1 MTTRKNVRGWVAV
14 LMGLLILAS
23 AAPAAI
29 AQSPETGE
37 LSPGE
42 YWDPPSE
49 GERAI
54 GVFGAALC
62 GAEGW
67 LIRTNP
73 MLGMHPFVLAAGIG
87 GCLLVLLDV
96 ATT

>member
-1 MTTRKNVRGWVAV
+1 MKKGTRVRIG
-14 LMGLLILAS
+14 GLLLAGLLS
-23 AAPAAI
+23 VGAVPPDAL
-29 AQSPETGE
+29 AQEPVP
-37 LSPGE
+37 L
-42 YWDPPSE
+42 PSE
-49 GERAI
+49 EMGTIDEERAI

-73 MLGMHPFVLAAGIG
+73 LIGMHPYFLAAGIG
-87 GCLLVLLDV
+87 GCLLALMDV